1 MCEIGKE
8 FKIIYWCLYS
18 LIVILIILFLY
29 CCYGLY
35 RVRECRAIDFN
46 SKSCE
51 KWRNY

>member
-1 MCEIGKE
+1 MYKV
-8 FKIIYWCLYS
+8 IYG
-18 LIVILIILFLY
+18 ILISIVMIAFCFFLY